1 MNGDATARAHWQRVK
16 TLLAQALELEG
27 PAQSAFVDEVCA
39 GDAALREE
47 LVSLLA
53 AARSADEDLDR
64 LPAGL
69 AIASIEAGPHPAW
82 VGRRVGPWRVLSL
95 VASGSAGDVWRAEPV
110 DGRLG
115 QHVAIKAMR
124 ICRDAEGVIARL
136 RGELRIL
143 TRVAHPNLA
152 RVLDGGVT
160 DDGVPYFVMEFVEGE
175 PIDEW
180 CERQRLPLAG
190 RLRLFSE
197 VCRAVHDAHGQHVVH
212 RDLKAGNILV
222 THDGVVKLVD
232 FGIPR
237 RFDPATPGPHPV
249 TRHLGAHVYA
259 SPEQVRGEDLTAA
272 SDIYSLGAVL
282 YRLLT
287 NASPY
292 PGTPAGDDD
301 ALVRAIRDAE
311 PPPPSRA
318 SLVAP
323 TAALVAPRS
332 LRGDLDAIVMT
343 ALRKAPSR
351 RYASASAFA
360 DDLARHL
367 DGLPVLARR
376 GAWLERAGQFVRRR
390 RAVARA

>member
-1 MNGDATARAHWQRVK
+1 MSRDAADRAHWQRVK
-16 TLLAQALELEG
+16 ALLAQALELEG
-27 PAQSAFVDEVCA
+27 AAQRAFVDAACA

-53 AARSADEDLDR
+53 AARGAGADLDR
-64 LPAGL
+64 PPAGR
-69 AIASIEAGPHPAW
+69 APAAVEAGAHPAW
-82 VGRRVGPWRVLSL
+82 AGRRVGPWRVLSL
-95 VASGSAGDVWRAEPV
+95 VASGAAGDVWRAEPA
-110 DGRLG
+110 DGHAG
-115 QHVAIKAMR
+115 PHVAIKAMR

-160 DDGVPYFVMEFVEGE
+160 DDGVPYFVMEFVDGE
-175 PIDEW
+175 PIDAW
-180 CERQRLPLAG
+180 CERLRLPLAA
-190 RLRLFSE
+190 RLRLFGE

-212 RDLKAGNILV
+212 RDLKVGNILV
-222 THDGVVKLVD
+222 TPAGVVKLVD

-237 RFDPATPGPHPV
+237 RFDPATPGPHPA
-249 TRHLGAHVYA
+249 TRHLGAHPYA
-259 SPEQVRGEDLTAA
+259 SPEQMRGEELTAA

-292 PGTPAGDDD
+292 PGAADGDER
-301 ALVRAIRDAE
+301 ALVRAIREAT

-318 SLVAP
+318 AAAAP
-323 TAALVAPRS
+323 VEPRR

-351 RYASASAFA
+351 RYASASALA
-360 DDLARHL
+360 DDVARHL
-367 DGLPVLARR
+367 AGLPVRARR
-376 GAWLERAGQFVRRR
+376 GAWLARAGELVRRR
-390 RAVARA
+390 RAVAGA